1 VQGQASPQFCVD
13 FARQTAK
20 VRARKLAIKQDE
32 NGVGMSQSEAEEAEL
47 PLESVGVR
55 LLRAREAS
63 GMSRGQLAGLTRI
76 PERHL
81 AAIEAGDFAAL
92 PASTYAV
99 GFSRTYAKALGLDD
113 AAIGREVR
121 AELTALAPEPQ
132 RRGVPTFEPGDP
144 ARVPSGRL
152 AWLAAFGVVAV
163 IIAGLLL
170 WRSLYAPAGT
180 LGSILPSATPA
191 PVAPASAAPVP
202 AGPVV
207 FTALEQDIWVKFYDA
222 AGSQLMQ
229 KQLAQGE
236 SWTVPA
242 DQPQV
247 LIWTGRP
254 EALAITIGGQPVPKL
269 SEAQVTMKDVPV
281 TAAALLARG
290 QPAPVAASPAPATG
304 VPVAAAAVPRQQTVR
319 RNPSS
324 ITPGNQLAPV
334 APAQASPPAA
344 GPAVEAAQAPTPV
357 AT

>member
-1 VQGQASPQFCVD
+1 L
-13 FARQTAK
+13 QTAK
-20 VRARKLAIKQDE
+20 VRPRKLAEKQDE
-32 NGVGMSQSEAEEAEL
+32 NGVGMSQSEAQEAEL

-55 LLRAREAS
+55 LMRAREAA
-63 GMSRGQLAGLTRI
+63 GMSRGQLAALTRI

-113 AAIGREVR
+113 STIAGEVR
-121 AELTALAPEPQ
+121 AELDAIAPEPQ

-144 ARVPSGRL
+144 ARVPGGRL
-152 AWLAAFGVVAV
+152 TWLAALGVVAV
-163 IIAGLLL
+163 IVAVLLL
-170 WRSLYAPAGT
+170 WRSLYAPGGT
-180 LGSILPSATPA
+180 LGSILPTETPA
-191 PVAPASAAPVP
+191 PAAVAAPAAASPAP

-207 FTALEQDIWVKFYDA
+207 FTALEPDIWVKFYDGTGA
-222 AGSQLMQ
+222 QLLQ

-254 EALAITIGGQPVPKL
+254 EALSITIGGQSVPKL
-269 SEAQVTMKDVPV
+269 SDVQTTIKDVPV

-290 QPAPVAASPAPATG
+290 AAAPGSAAANPAAPTAAPVAAVAQQPVRRDPLQRRQAPAATG
-304 VPVAAAAVPRQQTVR
+304 NLVSPTAPTLAPSPAAVPAADA
-319 RNPSS
+319 
-324 ITPGNQLAPV
+324 AP
-334 APAQASPPAA
+334 
-344 GPAVEAAQAPTPV
+344 APTP
-357 AT
+357 T

>member
-1 VQGQASPQFCVD
+1 L
-13 FARQTAK
+13 QTAK
-20 VRARKLAIKQDE
+20 VRPRKLAEKQDE
-32 NGVGMSQSEAEEAEL
+32 NGVGMSQSEAQEAEL

-55 LLRAREAS
+55 LMRAREAA
-63 GMSRGQLAGLTRI
+63 GMSRGQLAALTRI

-113 AAIGREVR
+113 RAIGGEVR
-121 AELTALAPEPQ
+121 AELDAIAPEPQ

-144 ARVPSGRL
+144 ARVPGGRL
-152 AWLAAFGVVAV
+152 TWLAALGVVAV
-163 IIAGLLL
+163 IVAVLLL
-170 WRSLYAPAGT
+170 WRSLVAPGGT
-180 LGSILPSATPA
+180 LGSIVPAETPA
-191 PVAPASAAPVP
+191 PAATAAAALPTP

-207 FTALEQDIWVKFYDA
+207 FTALEPGIWVKFYNG
-222 AGSQLMQ
+222 AGTQLMQ
-229 KQLAQGE
+229 KQLALGE

-254 EALAITIGGQPVPKL
+254 EALAITIGGQSVPKL
-269 SEAQVTMKDVPV
+269 SDVQKTIKDVPV

-290 QPAPVAASPAPATG
+290 AAAPGPAAATPGPSAGAPVAAADQQAVRRDPMQRQQVPAATGNLISPIAPGQAPSPVVAPAAGAAPAPA
-304 VPVAAAAVPRQQTVR
+304 
-319 RNPSS
+319 
-324 ITPGNQLAPV
+324 
-334 APAQASPPAA
+334 
-344 GPAVEAAQAPTPV
+344 PT